1 MLSKYNLKTLPNGL
15 RIVTIPMNATD
26 SVTAFLI
33 VGAGT
38 RCEDEKNNGISH
50 FLEHI
55 VFKGTKKYKTALALS
70 TAVDSVG
77 AEFNA
82 FTDKESTGFYVKAAK
97 KHLDLALQVL
107 SELVFYPLIREADIR
122 KEKGVIVE
130 EINMYDDQPMAKV
143 GKDFETLLYK
153 DTPLGFETIGTKE
166 NVVKMTQKDFFSYR
180 KRYYVP
186 ERMILG
192 IAGAIPK
199 LQGSSFKVQALI
211 ERYFFSKKHFGSVK
225 RSSDS
230 LRKKVKKNIIGSRG
244 LVSSPCL
251 LARPAGGSV
260 GRDLRVRQLADQ
272 ETSGVSLTFSQ
283 EKPAVFVRRKKTAQ
297 SHFCLG
303 VRAFKRTHKERYS
316 LAVMSAI
323 LGGGMSSRL
332 FTEVREK
339 RGLAYYVSTS
349 VGTFYDNGYLVTQA
363 GVDKNKISK
372 AIEVILS
379 EYRKVTSYQL
389 PVTSKELRKAKEYL
403 KGRFILSLEN
413 SKAVAA
419 LFAENLLLEGKVRLP
434 DEIMKKIDAVTLAD
448 VRRVAKKVFVD
459 DGLNL
464 SVVGPYKDKGRFE
477 KLLRF

>member
-1 MLSKYNLKTLPNGL
+1 MFSKYNFKALPNGL

-38 RCEDEKNNGISH
+38 RYEDKKNNGISH

-82 FTDKESTGFYVKAAK
+82 FSDKESTGFYVKAAK
-97 KHLDLALQVL
+97 KHLGLALQVL
-107 SELVFYPLIREADIR
+107 SELVFYPLIREADIK
-122 KEKGVIVE
+122 KEKGVIIE

-143 GKDFETLLYK
+143 GKDFEALLYK
-153 DTPLGFETIGTKE
+153 DTPLGYETIGTKE
-166 NVVKMTQKDFFSYR
+166 NVVKMSQKDFFFYR

-199 LQGSSFKVQALI
+199 ATSSQPPVPSQIMK
-211 ERYFFSKKHFGSVK
+211 YF
-225 RSSDS
+225 
-230 LRKKVKKNIIGSRG
+230 NIIGSRC
-244 LVSSPCL
+244 SS
-251 LARPAGGSV
+251 GNQH
-260 GRDLRVRQLADQ
+260 RVLYL
-272 ETSGVSLTFSQ
+272 ETTPGKFSFSQ
-283 EKPAVFVRRKKTAQ
+283 EKPKVFVRKKKTAQ

-303 VRAFKRTHKERYS
+303 LRAFKRTHKERYA

-363 GVDKNKISK
+363 GVDRNKIEK
-372 AIEVILS
+372 AIGVILE
-379 EYRKVTSYQL
+379 EYGKMSNVKTQMSN
-389 PVTSKELRKAKEYL
+389 VELKKAKEYL

-448 VRRVAKKVFVD
+448 VRRVAKKIFVNK
-459 DGLNL
+459 GLNL
-464 SVVGPYKDKGRFE
+464 SVVGPYKDRGRFE
-477 KLLRF
+477 KLLTFA